1 MSKVTINGVEHRP
14 VEDCGH
20 CWAEA
25 HGEPDPR
32 PHDRWVVTVCDECDE
47 LWPCQHAKRVA
58 CGDSWEGHE
67 CRLPEGHEGDHSH
80 EFRESDGYGAACVAS
95 D

>member
-1 MSKVTINGVEHRP
+1 VTINGVEHRP

-47 LWPCQHAKRVA
+47 LWWIC
-58 CGDSWEGHE
+58 WTY
-67 CRLPEGHEGDHSH
+67 SH